1 MGKRVIDV
9 WAQNLIKQKFTWG
22 INDCHQMLLQFVMLH
37 NPAWNDEQGFA
48 KMQYSTWREANT
60 VAKTLNLPEVFTKL
74 GYVRRAVNRVE
85 AGDIMVA
92 SIKNRS
98 YDLYIPV
105 IFGQTVLCADP
116 STKNIRMRHA
126 SEVDHSYEVYRRSEC
141 QQQ

>member
-1 MGKRVIDV
+1 MGKRIIDV
-9 WAQNLIKQKFTWG
+9 WAKSLIKQKFAWG
-22 INDCHQMLLQFVMLH
+22 VNDCHQMLLQFVKLH
-37 NPAWNDEQGFA
+37 NPGWHDEEGFG
-48 KMQYSTWREANT
+48 KLQYSTWREANA
-60 VAKTLNLPEVFTKL
+60 VAKSLDLPEIFTKL

-85 AGDIMVA
+85 AGDIMVTNV
-92 SIKNRS
+92 KNRS

-126 SEVDHSYEVYRRSEC
+126 NELDGSYEVYRRSEC